1 MPHPECMALPY
12 LTDRLQHVP
21 EFTEAIKMEYVF
33 SNKIRSLAPSAIR
46 EILKATADPS
56 IIPLAAGN
64 PAPEAFPVDAVRE
77 ITKEILDT
85 RPIEALQYGV
95 TEGYTPLREKVR
107 EWVKARENIGTEKDT
122 LLIVSGATQVMDLMT
137 KVLCNEGDTV
147 ICEDPSFIGSLNCF
161 RSYGCKLCGV
171 PVEADGMDVNAL
183 EEALKKEKNVKF
195 IYTIPNF
202 QNPSGATMSLAKRQK
217 LYALAKEYDVMI
229 LEDNPY
235 GELIVEGEK
244 LPCIKSMDT
253 DGIVVYAGSFS
264 KILSPGL
271 RVAYTL
277 APAPVAAKM
286 TVGKQASDVH
296 TPVLNQMIVDT
307 WLRRCDTGAHIEK
320 LRAIYR
326 KKRDLMCGEIDKH
339 LGGFVTYVRPAGG
352 LFVWCS
358 LPEDVDMLDFVQKGV
373 EHGVAVVPGNAFLT
387 DDKMVSHEIRL
398 NFSTPTDEKIV
409 EGVRALGETAKLFQ

>member
-1 MPHPECMALPY
+1 
-12 LTDRLQHVP
+12 
-21 EFTEAIKMEYVF
+21 MEYVF
-33 SNKIRSLAPSAIR
+33 SNKIASLAPSAIR
-46 EILKATADPS
+46 EILKATSDPAM
-56 IIPLAAGN
+56 IPLAAGN
-64 PAPEAFPVDAVRE
+64 PAPEAFPVDAVRAVTKDILE
-77 ITKEILDT
+77 KEPIT
-85 RPIEALQYGV
+85 ALQYGV

-107 EWVKARENIGTEKDT
+107 EWVKGRENIGTPDDT

-183 EEALKKEKNVKF
+183 EEALKTEKNVKF

-202 QNPSGATMSLAKRQK
+202 QNPSGATMSLAKRK
-217 LYALAKEYDVMI
+217 RLYELARQYGVMI

-271 RVAYTL
+271 RVAYAL

-296 TPVLNQMIVDT
+296 TPVLNQMIVYE
-307 WLRRCDTGAHIEK
+307 WLTRYDIDAHIEK

-326 KKRDLMCGEIDKH
+326 KKLNLMCDAIDKY
-339 LGGFVTYVRPAGG
+339 LGDFVTYVRPAGG

-358 LPEDVDMLDFVQKGV
+358 LPKEVDMLDFVQKGV
-373 EHGVAVVPGNAFLT
+373 EHNVAVVPGNAFLT
-387 DDKMVSHEIRL
+387 DDHMVSHEIRL

-409 EGVRALGETAKLFQ
+409 EGVQALGETAKLFK